1 MIDSSAALMETY
13 RRLDVS
19 FSHGAGPWLWDDSGT
34 RYLDALSGIAV
45 CGLGHAHPAV
55 AQAIAAQA
63 GRLIHT
69 SNLYR
74 IERQESLAAK
84 LAQLSGM
91 ERAFFGNSGAEANE
105 AAIKIAR
112 RYGNERGIA
121 EPAIIAMEDSFHGR
135 TMATLSATGNA
146 KVHAGFEPLLSGFV
160 HVPYDDLA
168 AVAAAIES
176 NAHIVAVLVEPV
188 QGEAG
193 VVVPSA
199 DYLNGLRRLCDEHD
213 LLLMLDEIQ
222 TGMARSGQWFAYQHC
237 NIVPDVMT
245 LAKGLANG
253 VPIGVCLARAVAAEV
268 LQPGTHGSTFGGNPL
283 AASAGLAVIDVI
295 EREGLVQRAA
305 ELGERMVTEFRAEL
319 GGLAG
324 IKDIRNMGLMLGIEL
339 EQPCAELVGHAL
351 QQGLLINV
359 AADSVVRLLPPLVLT
374 DDECGDVVSRV
385 CELVGNFCRAR
396 A

>member
-176 NAHIVAVLVEPV
+176 NAHIVAILVEPV

-253 VPIGVCLARAVAAEV
+253 VPIGVCLARAVAAQV

-305 ELGERMVTEFRAEL
+305 ELGERMVTRFRAEL

>member
-1 MIDSSAALMETY
+1 M
-13 RRLDVS
+13 
-19 FSHGAGPWLWDDSGT
+19 P
-34 RYLDALSGIAV
+34 
-45 CGLGHAHPAV
+45 
-55 AQAIAAQA
+55 
-63 GRLIHT
+63 
-69 SNLYR
+69 
-74 IERQESLAAK
+74 
-84 LAQLSGM
+84 
-91 ERAFFGNSGAEANE
+91 FFGNSGAEANE